1 MTRALRWHLPL
12 MLFSLLMA
20 ALTAVS
26 LVGLV
31 VDDRIL
37 VGSPIWFKPF
47 KFAVSLGLY
56 AVTLAWMLTLVT
68 RFRRVGW
75 WAGTV
80 IALASAAEMAIIVG
94 QVLRGARSHF
104 NVGTPFDELLWDI
117 MTYSILTLWI
127 MHAVIAVT
135 LLFTRFRD
143 RATGLSIRL
152 GLLLALVGLGLG
164 TLMTGRADDED
175 VAAGIVG
182 AHSVGVRDGGPYM
195 PLTGWSTEGGDLRVP
210 HFVGIHAL
218 QVIPL
223 AVALFGRRATPKLAW
238 GLTVGYAGLM
248 ALVTWQAL
256 RGQPLLRPDL
266 LTALGALA
274 VATWTAAVIARTLR
288 TTDTTDD
295 QKEVVHA

>member
-1 MTRALRWHLPL
+1 MSRALRWHLPL

-20 ALTAVS
+20 ATTAVS

-218 QVIPL
+218 QVVPL
-223 AVALFGRRATPKLAW
+223 AVAAFGRRATPKLAW
-238 GLTVGYAGLM
+238 GLTTGYAGLM

-274 VATWTAAVIARTLR
+274 VVTWTAAVIARTLR

>member
-1 MTRALRWHLPL
+1 MTRFLRWHPPL

-20 ALTAVS
+20 ALTVVS
-26 LVGLV
+26 LSGLIF
-31 VDDRIL
+31 DDRIL

-47 KFAVSLGLY
+47 KFAVSLALY

-68 RFRRVGW
+68 RFRRTGW

-80 IALASAAEMAIIVG
+80 IALASTAEMAVIVG

-104 NVGTPFDELLWDI
+104 NVATPFDEVLWDV

-135 LLFTRFRD
+135 LLFTRFSD

-152 GLLLALVGLGLG
+152 GLLLALVGLALG
-164 TLMTGRADDED
+164 ILMTRNQDDED

-182 AHSVGVRDGGPYM
+182 AHSVGVPDGGPYM
-195 PLTGWSTEGGDLRVP
+195 PLTGWSTTGGDLRVP

-223 AVALFGRRATPKLAW
+223 AVLLLGRRATPKTAW
-238 GLTVGYAGLM
+238 GLTIGYAGLM

-266 LTALGALA
+266 PTALGALA
-274 VATWTAAVIARTLR
+274 AATWTAAVIARTLR
-288 TTDTTDD
+288 STTDTL
-295 QKEVVHA
+295 KEVVRA